1 MSAMTPTLEGF
12 GSQPSG
18 PRVRRRRIHA
28 PRWRRERPA
37 PVSAEEREFDA
48 RILPSLRLSD
58 EKAYAELL
66 RANTGRMLAVA
77 RRLLLNEEDARDA
90 VQQAFL
96 LAFRALPQFAG
107 RCCLSTWLYR
117 IVVNE
122 SLMKLRHRRR
132 HPEGWMEELL
142 PEFHGAGLSPS
153 TYVSGDEHADTKM
166 ERAELRQLVQCCINS
181 LPERYRTVVILRDIE
196 DLPAEEACG
205 ILQLSRSGLKTRLHR
220 GRQAL
225 QKLLEAE
232 LSRRAQIS

>member
-1 MSAMTPTLEGF
+1 
-12 GSQPSG
+12 
-18 PRVRRRRIHA
+18 
-28 PRWRRERPA
+28 
-37 PVSAEEREFDA
+37 
-48 RILPSLRLSD
+48 
-58 EKAYAELL
+58 
-66 RANTGRMLAVA
+66 
-77 RRLLLNEEDARDA
+77 
-90 VQQAFL
+90 
-96 LAFRALPQFAG
+96 
-107 RCCLSTWLYR
+107 
-117 IVVNE
+117 
-122 SLMKLRHRRR
+122 MKLRHRRR

-142 PEFHGAGLSPS
+142 PEFNGAGLSPS